1 MNKQTNKQTN
11 RRMHTQTEGGCGRE
25 PRNKGLKKRWQVKKE
40 GMKEGFSKLGK
51 RETGK

>member
-1 MNKQTNKQTN
+1 MNGSTHARTN
-11 RRMHTQTEGGCGRE
+11 GGRE
-25 PRNKGLKKRWQVKKE
+25 PRNKGLKKKWQVKKE